1 MISQGITFTA
11 ITLRISLRSA
21 DSTSKRSITS
31 NARGGMPA
39 DSQFGTVGT
48 IPMRHSA
55 INVTKDVEAH
65 GSSDGTSFVDF
76 DKSLDG
82 KKEPIYA
89 E

>member
-1 MISQGITFTA
+1 
-11 ITLRISLRSA
+11 
-21 DSTSKRSITS
+21 
-31 NARGGMPA
+31 MPA

-48 IPMRHSA
+48 IPMRHIA